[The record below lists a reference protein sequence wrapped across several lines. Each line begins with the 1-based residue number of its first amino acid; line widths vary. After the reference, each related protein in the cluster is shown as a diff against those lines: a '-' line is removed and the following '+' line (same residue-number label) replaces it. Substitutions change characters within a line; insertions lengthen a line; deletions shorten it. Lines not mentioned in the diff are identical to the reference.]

1 MRTLLLSLAVL
12 ITPQLV
18 HAQADEPVDL
28 LLLNAKV
35 WTGNAAAPWAQ
46 WVAIRDERIV
56 AVGPDAPRLPA
67 AERLDLG
74 GRLVVPG
81 FNDTH
86 VHFAQAGALLTGVN
100 LLDVSDAERFRER
113 IAEAVA
119 RLPAGSWITRG
130 DWGAYE
136 AWGVGSEGSESEAAS
151 GRAAEPFVP
160 HRLLIDAIS
169 PDHPVLVRRF
179 DRSAGLA
186 NARALR
192 ELGIESE
199 SGILD
204 AEALQAAMARVP
216 EKSFER
222 RLVES
227 RRALDECRRWGVT
240 TVQDMSPP
248 DQLVVYEH
256 LRESGELTCRIH
268 FSPSRLVEYEAMIGR
283 GWTVG
288 AGDEWIRFG
297 TIKTHIDG
305 IMGNRTAR
313 FFEPYD
319 DNDAEHAAWRGGWRE
334 FSEDLESF
342 ERMITAADAARIQ
355 LRIHAIGD
363 EGNSLLLDMLERMQ
377 QRNGARD
384 RRFRLVH
391 AQVIHP
397 KDFLRMGRHAI
408 IAEVQPYHCADDMR
422 WMEERIGAER
432 CRGAYAFRALADAG
446 CTLAFGS
453 DWPGTNA
460 SYYPVNP
467 LYGLYSAVTRQTI
480 KGTPDG
486 GWFPAQKVTLE
497 EALRAYT
504 WAGAYASF
512 EEHSK
517 GTLEPGN
524 LADLA
529 VLNIDLFETP
539 TAQWLDASVD
549 YTIVAGRIVF
559 DRAQER
565 LEPDRRPAER

>member
-1 MRTLLLSLAVL
+1 MRRLLLILSIL
-12 ITPQLV
+12 ITPLV
-18 HAQADEPVDL
+18 ARGQSDEVVDL
-28 LLLNAKV
+28 LLLHAKV
-35 WTGNAAAPWAQ
+35 WTGEPTAPWAQ
-46 WVAIRDERIV
+46 WVAIRDDRIV
-56 AVGPDAPRLPA
+56 AVGRDAPVPRA
-67 AERLDLG
+67 VARLDLG

-100 LLDVSDAERFRER
+100 LLDVNGAERFRQR
-113 IAEAVA
+113 IAAAVD
-119 RLPAGSWITRG
+119 RLPAGAWITRG

-136 AWGVGSEGSESEAAS
+136 AWGVGSEGREPSAGE
-151 GRAAEPFVP
+151 RTDKPFVP
-160 HRLLIDAIS
+160 HRSMIDAIT
-169 PDHPVLVRRF
+169 PEHPVLVRRY
-179 DRSAGLA
+179 DGSMGLA

-192 ELGIESE
+192 ELGIESA

-204 AEALQAAMARVP
+204 ADALDAAMARVP
-216 EKSFER
+216 EKSFELR
-222 RLVES
+222 MVES

-248 DQLVVYEH
+248 DQLAVYER
-256 LRESGELTCRIH
+256 LRANGELTCRIH
-268 FSPSRLVEYEAMIGR
+268 FSPSRLVEYEGMIER
-283 GWTVG
+283 GWSVG

-319 DNDAEHAAWRGGWRE
+319 DNDAANADWRGGWRE
-334 FSEDLESF
+334 FSEDLEGF
-342 ERMITAADAARIQ
+342 EQMITAADAAQIQ

-363 EGNSLLLDMLERMQ
+363 EANSLLLDMLERME

-397 KDFLRMGRHAI
+397 KDFVRMGRHAV

-422 WMEERIGAER
+422 WMEERIGTQR

-480 KGTPDG
+480 KGTPAG
-486 GWFPAQKVTLE
+486 GWFPEQKVTVE

-517 GTLEPGN
+517 GTLAPGN

-529 VLNIDLFETP
+529 VLDTDLFETP
-539 TAQWLDASVD
+539 PAQWLSASID
-549 YTIVAGRIVF
+549 YTIVGGRVVF
-559 DRAQER
+559 DRAQEK
-565 LEPDRRPAER
+565 LEPDRRPTRR